1 MKNPKNL
8 KRRHKEML
16 IGFGLNP
23 KDFYVVKEVPK
34 TKEKDAH
41 IVFVDKFNLNE
52 LRIPIIK

>member
-23 KDFYVVKEVPK
+23 KEFYVVKEVPK
-34 TKEKDAH
+34 TKQEEAH
-41 IVFVDKFNLNE
+41 VVFVDKFKLNE
-52 LRIPIIK
+52 LKIPIIK